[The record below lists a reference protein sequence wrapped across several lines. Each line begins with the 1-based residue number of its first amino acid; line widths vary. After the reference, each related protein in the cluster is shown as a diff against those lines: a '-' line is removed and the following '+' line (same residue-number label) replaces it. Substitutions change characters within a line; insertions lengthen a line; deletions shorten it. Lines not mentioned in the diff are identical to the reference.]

1 MVCLAGIHSRGYSL
15 MSSECNET
23 ESSDSGIDD
32 GYVII
37 SSSFFKC
44 DELCELSFLVLRIA
58 CGADFWAC
66 D

>member
-1 MVCLAGIHSRGYSL
+1 MYSLGSCCGYSL

-44 DELCELSFLVLRIA
+44 DELCKLSFLVLLRVVQTF
-58 CGADFWAC
+58 GM
-66 D
+66 